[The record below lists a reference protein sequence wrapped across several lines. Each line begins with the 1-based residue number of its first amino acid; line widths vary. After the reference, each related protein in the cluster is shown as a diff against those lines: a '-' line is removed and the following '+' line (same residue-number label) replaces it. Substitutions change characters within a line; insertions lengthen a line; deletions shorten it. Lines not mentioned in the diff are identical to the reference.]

1 MRYVILRSFIKK
13 FDSYPAKERKIIIG
27 EVEKIKNF
35 LETNKA
41 PYGLRIK
48 RLSKK
53 IYEGRINIHL
63 RIAYFRDNDVA
74 KFFCLGDHDDIKHC
88 LKTLKQRLK

>member
-1 MRYVILRSFIKK
+1 MKYVVFRSFLKK
-13 FDSYPAKERKIIIG
+13 LDSYREKEQKIIVDAI
-27 EVEKIKNF
+27 EKIKNY
-35 LETNKA
+35 LETNEA

-63 RIAYFRDNDVA
+63 RVVYFREKEVV
-74 KFFCLGDHDDIKHC
+74 KFFCLGNHDDIKHC
-88 LKTLKQRLK
+88 LKTSKQRLK

>member
-1 MRYVILRSFIKK
+1 VKYIIHRSFIKK
-13 FDSYPAKERKIIIG
+13 FDSCKAKEQKIIVDA
-27 EVEKIKNF
+27 VEKIKKY

-63 RIAYFRDNDVA
+63 RIAYFCEKDVV